1 MTDTTAAIEAP
12 KPGEVWQYYT
22 GTPTRPKVHIV
33 GIGFDKSRSSKPA
46 VVFFPAKPEIQD
58 GGPRLEIMYLETFM
72 QIMSG
77 GRQRYSKVA
86 GAAVPYAYYKVK
98 DWKSWI
104 ADLPDEAMFIGSTG
118 VRKLRENEYGVC
130 GHPECPNY
138 GPENECP
145 VCEFHLIARP

>member
-22 GTPTRPKVHIV
+22 GTPRPKVNIV

-46 VVFFPAKPEIQD
+46 VVFFPTAPFIED
-58 GGPRLEIMYLETFM
+58 GGPRLEIMYLETFI

-77 GRQRYSKVA
+77 GRQRYTRVA
-86 GAAVPYAYYKVK
+86 STEVHYPYYSVA

-104 ADLPDEAMFIGSTG
+104 AGLPDDGYVLASTG
-118 VRKLRENEYGVC
+118 IRKVRDKQYGFC

-138 GPENECP
+138 GPENQCS
-145 VCEFHLIARP
+145 VCEFHIALRP